1 MFDSANL
8 ASFSTK
14 SQNSTNVTHSPNNS
28 ISIDNDLIKWVRLW
42 LTTKTTSLLTNNS
55 FKKAWVK
62 NNYSIELTFNQI
74 TDDLALTGE
83 VVSEDEAINEIQKI
97 NSFGAQIITLNDARY
112 PELLKQLPAA
122 PVLLCV
128 KGNTDL
134 LSKTK
139 VAIVG
144 SRNASLASINSTK
157 HFAKELASR
166 GVCIVS
172 GFATGVDTAA
182 CMGSIDYGCIQVI
195 ATGLDVIYPKTNT
208 KLYQQV
214 LDKSGLFVSEYP
226 MGHNCSR
233 WIGVKSTAKQ
243 GRTKKN
249 FTNFPERNKIIA
261 GMSHY
266 TIVSQINLGSGEEPL
281 DSDTVTQSNNS
292 KTDKQKEENNFNL
305 MIGTGSGS
313 MNTAYN
319 VLKQGGGRMLFAI
332 PGNPNDLSA
341 KGCNLLIEKKLAH
354 PIFNVSTILEI
365 ENQKQYHARTL

>member
-8 ASFSTK
+8 ASFNANSRK
-14 SQNSTNVTHSPNNS
+14 SA
-28 ISIDNDLIKWVRLW
+28 IIDSDLIKWVRLW

-55 FKKAWVK
+55 FKKAWIK
-62 NNYSIELTFNQI
+62 NNYSIESTFNQI
-74 TDDLALTGE
+74 VEDIALMGE
-83 VVSEDEAINEIQKI
+83 IVSEEDAINEIQKI
-97 NSFGAQIITLNDARY
+97 NNFGAQIITLNDARY
-112 PELLKQLPAA
+112 PELLKQLPSA
-122 PVLLCV
+122 PVLICV

-182 CMGSIDYGCIQVI
+182 CMGSIEYGCIQVI

-214 LDKSGLFVSEYP
+214 LDKGGLFVSEYP

-233 WIGVKSTAKQ
+233 WIGVKSASKQ
-243 GRTKKN
+243 GRAKKN

-266 TIVSQINLGSGEEPL
+266 TIVSQINLGSTEEPL
-281 DSDTVTQSNNS
+281 DSDTVNQSSNS
-292 KTDKQKEENNFNL
+292 KTDKHKEENNFNL

-332 PGNPNDLSA
+332 PGNPNVLSA

-354 PIFNVSTILEI
+354 PIFNVNTILEI
-365 ENQKQYHARTL
+365 ESQKQYHGRTL